1 MGRVGWR
8 VATAVLVFT
17 VVLFYPFSSAELP
30 GGRVPGAENEG
41 RPQLAALP
49 EEPAAPPAGN
59 PANTAPIGE
68 GVAVIPGASAQPPTA
83 AHAPE
88 GEVGAPMGEDALPA
102 GQALAAEAVP
112 IKPVGPEPLQVVYRG
127 DVDDRVGLSFDDG
140 PHPRLTERY
149 LEVLD
154 QYHVRATFFVV
165 GERVQLFPEAA
176 RLVAAQGSE
185 IGSHSW
191 RHARLDELDLE
202 TVSGDLASVARQVY
216 ATTGQEVTLF
226 RPPYGRYA
234 EPVLVAAQGLRQQV
248 VLWNADPRD
257 WEDPSPEAIIRRVLE
272 QVKPGSIIILHEGHQ
287 NTLKALPKIIEGLRD
302 RHLEPVPVSEL
313 LAPGQPAPP
322 PPAALGGGE
331 EAA

>member
-8 VATAVLVFT
+8 VAVTMIVLT
-17 VVLFYPFSSAELP
+17 VVLFYPFPLAEIS
-30 GGRVPGAENEG
+30 GGAGPRAENEG
-41 RPQLAALP
+41 GAVVTLHQ
-49 EEPAAPPAGN
+49 EPAAPPAGN
-59 PANTAPIGE
+59 PVNEAPIGE
-68 GVAVIPGASAQPPTA
+68 GVAVIPGEAPAQPPPADHTF
-83 AHAPE
+83 E
-88 GEVGAPMGEDALPA
+88 GEGGTPTGEDALAP
-102 GQALAAEAVP
+102 GQALAAEAEP
-112 IKPVGPEPLQVVYRG
+112 LKPARPEPLQVVYRAEA
-127 DVDDRVGLSFDDG
+127 DDRVGLSFDDG

-154 QYHVRATFFVV
+154 QYHVQATFFVV
-165 GERVQLFPEAA
+165 GERVHLFPEAA
-176 RLVAAQGSE
+176 RLVAEQGNE

-202 TVSGDLASVARQVY
+202 TVSGDLASVAREVY

-234 EPVLVAAQGLRQQV
+234 EPVLAAAQSLHQQV
-248 VLWNADPRD
+248 VLWNTDPRD
-257 WEDPSPEAIIRRVLE
+257 WEDPSPAEITRRVLE
-272 QVKPGSIIILHEGHQ
+272 QAKPGSIIILHEGHQ

-302 RHLEPVPVSEL
+302 RRLEPVPVSEL